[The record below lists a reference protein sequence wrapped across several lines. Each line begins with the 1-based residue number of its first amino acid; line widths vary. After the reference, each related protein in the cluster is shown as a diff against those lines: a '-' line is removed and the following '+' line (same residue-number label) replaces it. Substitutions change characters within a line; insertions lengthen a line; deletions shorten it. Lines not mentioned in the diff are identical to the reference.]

1 MLLSTIL
8 TQKYTII
15 QIIYSAALI
24 VILYVLYIQNEQIK
38 LLMQKNTEILERLTD
53 KEKELET
60 LMNKISTTHTTHVD
74 TLLIAQNNDVLKLC
88 ILIVGGV
95 VVCTTGYYIFTN
107 ILQVFT
113 LKKIIPPVSFYSI
126 IQDFTPF
133 CQTKSTYSYTDK
145 KNNLEILAEIINE
158 KKLNISVKEY
168 HSNDFIDLTDFIWKI
183 TTNFTTTD
191 TSSNLVLRTTA
202 EALDVF
208 KEYV

>member
-8 TQKYTII
+8 TQKYSII
-15 QIIYSAALI
+15 QIVYSAALI

-60 LMNKISTTHTTHVD
+60 LMNKIFTTHTTHVD

-113 LKKIIPPVSFYSI
+113 LKKIIPPFLFILLYKILLHFVKLKVLI
-126 IQDFTPF
+126 LT
-133 CQTKSTYSYTDK
+133 QTKK
-145 KNNLEILAEIINE
+145 II
-158 KKLNISVKEY
+158 
-168 HSNDFIDLTDFIWKI
+168 
-183 TTNFTTTD
+183 
-191 TSSNLVLRTTA
+191 
-202 EALDVF
+202 
-208 KEYV
+208 